1 MHTSGSVKPI
11 CHKTY
16 PIKLL
21 QYPRFLVSRTYEV
34 QGHQFLCHMKYI
46 KYRHTFIKS
55 HMEKKIKIGN
65 ERSPCWHNSYA
76 IDTVWRQTE
85 PETSHKKSGDK
96 F

>member
-21 QYPRFLVSRTYEV
+21 QYPRFLVQRTYEV

-46 KYRHTFIKS
+46 KYRHTFIKN
-55 HMEKKIKIGN
+55 HMEKKSNLEINVVHVDII
-65 ERSPCWHNSYA
+65 YML
-76 IDTVWRQTE
+76 
-85 PETSHKKSGDK
+85 
-96 F
+96 

>member
-34 QGHQFLCHMKYI
+34 QGHQFLCHMNYI

-55 HMEKKIKIGN
+55 HMEKKNQNWK
-65 ERSPCWHNSYA
+65 W
-76 IDTVWRQTE
+76 T
-85 PETSHKKSGDK
+85 
-96 F
+96 